1 MVTFSPYPCEHT
13 CLASVAHVGGSWT
26 SLLSLKL
33 LLWHLMC
40 SVKISN
46 DNNNNNKN
54 DDDDDNNNNNN
65 NNRDNNLIDTSR
77 IIRIEE
83 CIIGGH

>member
-1 MVTFSPYPCEHT
+1 
-13 CLASVAHVGGSWT
+13 
-26 SLLSLKL
+26 
-33 LLWHLMC
+33 MC

-54 DDDDDNNNNNN
+54 DDDDNNNNN

-83 CIIGGH
+83 CVIGGHWCIIDQTVTTPENNDLRLNEEKLSCCTWGTHFSRILT